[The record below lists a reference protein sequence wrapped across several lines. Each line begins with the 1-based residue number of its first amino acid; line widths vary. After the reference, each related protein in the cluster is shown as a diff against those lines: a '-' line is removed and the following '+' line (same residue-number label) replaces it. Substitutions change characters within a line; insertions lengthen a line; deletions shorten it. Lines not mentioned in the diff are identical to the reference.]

1 MRRIELTIAFI
12 NDDGSRR
19 EENHTVE
26 TSCAPD
32 NDGEHRL
39 SHILNTE
46 LKVMV
51 GEQVEPKHNA
61 IARGWPE
68 FPGSPASI
76 GQYFDIRNSQGIW
89 FELSKLVMGA
99 EADLILA
106 QAYKALEPPEEPP
119 FEDDRAINDLY
130 YIHDRKMNLLNGAV
144 QNIIRV
150 QDLVNRLLHE
160 SLGGDLVD
168 TTKPKWEKSQL
179 TREKVEKQ
187 LESRRIAG
195 TLSQEDF
202 DAIVQALA
210 IPYNKTGTEIAHTY
224 RNRLTHHIQPSV
236 DYSMFF
242 SSLESR
248 EGEEVRDAQGKVTRR
263 IYRLLT
269 RPAVEYKFTELLESC
284 SRYLDA
290 VVAMLE
296 ALSKIAPLRR

>member
-1 MRRIELTIAFI
+1 MRRIELNIAFI
-12 NDDGSRR
+12 DDDGSRR
-19 EENHTVE
+19 EENHVIE
-26 TSCAPD
+26 TSWGPD

-39 SHILNTE
+39 SHILNSE
-46 LKVMV
+46 MRVMV
-51 GEQVEPKHNA
+51 SQQAEPKHNA
-61 IARGWPE
+61 VARGWPE
-68 FPGSPASI
+68 FPGSPAGI
-76 GQYFDIRNSQGIW
+76 EQYFDIRNSQGIW

-106 QAYKALEPPEEPP
+106 QAFKALEPPKEPP

-130 YIHDRKMNLLNGAV
+130 YIHDRKMNLLNGAI

-160 SLGGDLVD
+160 SLGGNLVD
-168 TTKPKWEKSQL
+168 TSKPKWEKSQL

-187 LESRRIAG
+187 LESRRIGG
-195 TLSQEDF
+195 TLSQADF
-202 DAIVQALA
+202 DAIIRALA
-210 IPYNKTGTEIAHTY
+210 IPNNATGIDVAQTY

-248 EGEEVRDAQGKVTRR
+248 EGEEVRDAQGNVTRR
-263 IYRLLT
+263 IYKLLA
-269 RPAVEYKFTELLESC
+269 RPKVEYKFTELLESC
-284 SRYLDA
+284 SRYLDG

-296 ALSKIAPLRR
+296 ALSKIALLRL